1 MLLLGKTALITGA
14 SQGIGLSTLDLFALE
29 GANILACT
37 LKQEDSF
44 EEHCSD
50 LEKKYNIKIKPFY
63 FDLNN
68 IEETKY
74 VLRDI
79 ASQFKEI
86 DILVNVAGMTKDA
99 IFQMVSLHDLRSVF
113 EVNFISQSYLTQFVV
128 KLMMRKK
135 FGSIV
140 NISSISAIDGNSG
153 QYAYSSSKAAIIGA
167 TKTLSKELASY
178 GIRVNCIAPGVI
190 DTDMN
195 KLVPQSKIEENISKM
210 SIKRLGF
217 PSEVAHTI
225 VFLSSD
231 LSNYITGQVLRVDG
245 GMA

>member
-1 MLLLGKTALITGA
+1 
-14 SQGIGLSTLDLFALE
+14 
-29 GANILACT
+29 
-37 LKQEDSF
+37 
-44 EEHCSD
+44 
-50 LEKKYNIKIKPFY
+50 
-63 FDLNN
+63 
-68 IEETKY
+68 
-74 VLRDI
+74 
-79 ASQFKEI
+79 
-86 DILVNVAGMTKDA
+86 
-99 IFQMVSLHDLRSVF
+99 MVSLHDLRSVF

-153 QYAYSSSKAAIIGA
+153 QYAYSSSKASIIGA